1 MRKLIRAFSLFLLL
15 LTVMLAAGGCRRQ
28 ERARLEVTEEEPPAL
43 ASVVHVADP
52 ATAAQLLK
60 GFHEI
65 EQGSWRWTA
74 GGFSVMLLPPA
85 RAAQLGARLQLKFS
99 VPGVVIERLKSVT
112 LKATAG
118 STALPPET
126 YSKPGEHVYA
136 QDVPA
141 AALGGSSVAVDFMLD
156 QTFAPGGGDERQLGI
171 IVTTVGLEPK

>member
-1 MRKLIRAFSLFLLL
+1 MRKLIEAFSRFLLL
-15 LTVMLAAGGCRRQ
+15 LSVTLAASGCRRQ
-28 ERARLEVTEEEPPAL
+28 ERARVELTEEEPPTL

-60 GFHEI
+60 GFHGI

-74 GGFSVMLLPPA
+74 GSFSVLLRPPA
-85 RAAQLGARLQLKFS
+85 RAAELGARLQLKFS
-99 VPGVVIERLKSVT
+99 VPGVIIERLKSVT

-136 QDVPA
+136 RDVPP
-141 AALGGSSVAVDFMLD
+141 AALGGNSVLLEFTLD
-156 QTFAPGGGDERQLGI
+156 KTFAPGGGDERQLGI
-171 IVTTVGLEPK
+171 IVTTLGLEPK